1 MNNPEDANTVD
12 QDFGDYAW
20 KYFEFHA
27 NQRLTTFNFY
37 IAVSG
42 LVTTGLVASFHQAI
56 EVPYLGI
63 ALGFLL
69 MAFSY
74 IFWKVDARNRELV
87 SYGEEALK
95 LFERRFEG
103 IGNGDKIKIVNREL
117 QETDAKES
125 SRSGFQ
131 QLLIP
136 YRFTYCFR
144 AIFLLFMVIGALGI
158 IASVVESW
166 LVLIDR
172 LTCPDPS
179 EQNQPQ

>member
-1 MNNPEDANTVD
+1 MNNPEDVNTVEK
-12 QDFGDYAW
+12 DFGDYAW

-42 LVTTGLVASFHQAI
+42 LVTTGLVASFHRDI

-63 ALGFLL
+63 VLGLL
-69 MAFSY
+69 LIAFSY
-74 IFWKVDARNRELV
+74 IFWKLDARNRELV
-87 SYGEEALK
+87 HYGEEALMV
-95 LFERRFEG
+95 FERRFKED
-103 IGNGDKIKIVNREL
+103 GNGDKIKIVQREL
-117 QETDAKES
+117 RETKDKECCRNS
-125 SRSGFQ
+125 FQ
-131 QLLIP
+131 RLLIP

-144 AIFLLFMVIGALGI
+144 AIFLIFMVIGALGF

-166 LVLIDR
+166 PDIIDQ
-172 LTCPDPS
+172 LTWPDPS